1 MNVLIGVNAM
11 SENMAA
17 QKMTMAHIIVMMKV
31 VFVNL
36 TDFSCWCVFASSRD
50 RRKCVVFFSL
60 FVLLIIIFIVT
71 LHPMDRII
79 GIDYGR
85 KRVGV
90 AVSDPLGIFASALDT
105 VQSAKIIEYLKTY
118 AEKENVVLFVVGYPI
133 NMNGA
138 PSEAAKDI
146 DIFLKHL
153 AKAFPDIPVSLE
165 DERFTSVLAHRAMI
179 DGGMKKQDR
188 MKKESVDKI
197 SAAIILQSY
206 MDRNK

>member
-1 MNVLIGVNAM
+1 
-11 SENMAA
+11 
-17 QKMTMAHIIVMMKV
+17 
-31 VFVNL
+31 
-36 TDFSCWCVFASSRD
+36 
-50 RRKCVVFFSL
+50 
-60 FVLLIIIFIVT
+60 
-71 LHPMDRII
+71 MDRII

-105 VQSAKIIEYLKTY
+105 IHSAKIIEYLKKY
-118 AEKENVVLFVVGYPI
+118 AENETVVRFVVCYP
-133 NMNGA
+133 MNTDGRPA
-138 PSEAAKDI
+138 EAAKDV
-146 DIFLKHL
+146 DVFLKHL
-153 AKAFPDIPVSLE
+153 AKAFPEIPVTLE

-206 MDRNK
+206 LDKKK